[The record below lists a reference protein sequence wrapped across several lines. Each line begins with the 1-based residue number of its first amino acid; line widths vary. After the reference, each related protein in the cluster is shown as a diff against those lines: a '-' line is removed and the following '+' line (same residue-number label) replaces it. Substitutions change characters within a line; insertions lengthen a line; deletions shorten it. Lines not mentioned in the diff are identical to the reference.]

1 MKIKP
6 GAMRF
11 GLSLCS
17 ISNDAVFFLHGCVTY
32 FAEYQR
38 DNYLCLLRKEA
49 GIDGYVIE
57 G

>member
-1 MKIKP
+1 
-6 GAMRF
+6 MRF

-32 FAEYQR
+32 LLECQC
-38 DNYLCLLRKEA
+38 DNYLCLLPFAA

-57 G
+57 E